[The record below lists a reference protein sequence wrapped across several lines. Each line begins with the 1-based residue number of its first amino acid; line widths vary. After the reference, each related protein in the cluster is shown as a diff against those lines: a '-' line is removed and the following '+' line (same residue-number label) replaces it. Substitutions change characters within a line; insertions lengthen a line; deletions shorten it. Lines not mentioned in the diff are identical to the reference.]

1 MSYRP
6 PTLGRKEVD
15 LYRLFREVTAYGGCD
30 SVVSKEGTWAK
41 IYRGLD
47 NFSPTETSASFRLKK
62 MYNKYLLA
70 YEKHVFNFLPIPAKK
85 HRFHM
90 NSAGTPLNSVNPINS
105 MNSMNSINSINS
117 MNSMNSM
124 SSVSPISTMG
134 SSISNSMSNSQ
145 TVSTGI
151 QNSIIF
157 PPNTYTYT
165 DETPAKRPTK
175 GIVETAFT
183 GSHTSALLS
192 NSTHY
197 TPGAGIG
204 LTAGVSWNASLP
216 SMGVSPV
223 KRPASDG
230 GSVGD
235 RDAHALR
242 SGSPRVSQIVG
253 ETVEPD
259 RQNTRSRS
267 SLNSPLVAGLS
278 GAVGTA
284 GNGGTAG
291 SVGSAGLGGRS
302 AGQGEQK
309 VCHSP
314 MITGED
320 PEGAAGLQA
329 LMTLRTSLSP
339 TLRSVEEA

>member
-1 MSYRP
+1 MNKLKAFLATNQTMSYRP

-90 NSAGTPLNSVNPINS
+90 NSAGNT
-105 MNSMNSINSINS
+105 MNSMGTAPSIPN
-117 MNSMNSM
+117 
-124 SSVSPISTMG
+124 
-134 SSISNSMSNSQ
+134 SISNSIPNSISNSQ

-157 PPNTYTYT
+157 PPNTYTFT
-165 DETPAKRPTK
+165 DETPTKRPTK
-175 GIVETAFT
+175 GIVETAFG
-183 GSHTSALLS
+183 GSHASALLS

-204 LTAGVSWNASLP
+204 LAAGVSWNTSLS

-223 KRPASDG
+223 KRPASDS
-230 GSVGD
+230 GSVGE
-235 RDAHALR
+235 REAHALR

-259 RQNTRSRS
+259 GQNTRSRS
-267 SLNSPLVAGLS
+267 SLSSPLVAPGP
-278 GAVGTA
+278 A
-284 GNGGTAG
+284 GPAG
-291 SVGSAGLGGRS
+291 SVVPAGMASRSGG
-302 AGQGEQK
+302 QWEQN

-329 LMTLRTSLSP
+329 LMALRTSLSP